1 MKSLLDVNGP
11 YRAASG
17 EGETMSKINAD
28 KTAVIDEVAE
38 KVSETTAAVV
48 TEYRGLTVAEISSLR
63 RTLRAAGA
71 DYKVFKNTLVKRAIS
86 GTPAEPLGEFL
97 AGPTAIAWI
106 KGDISGVA
114 KALRDFAKATPTL
127 VIKGGVLDGRALS
140 AKDLGALADLPSRE
154 VLLSQLAGLIA
165 APMRNLAAL
174 FQAVPQNFAYG
185 LSALIDAKG
194 GPQASAA
201 PAAPAEEVTES
212 ADAPE
217 ASADAD
223 AEAPAEAT
231 AAEADEAP
239 AAEVAEVAAEAGDE
253 SAAE

>member
-1 MKSLLDVNGP
+1 
-11 YRAASG
+11 
-17 EGETMSKINAD
+17 MSKINAD

>member
-1 MKSLLDVNGP
+1 
-11 YRAASG
+11 
-17 EGETMSKINAD
+17 MSKINAD

-140 AKDLGALADLPSRE
+140 AKDLGALADLPSRD

-194 GPQASAA
+194 GPQALSLIHI
-201 PAAPAEEVTES
+201 
-212 ADAPE
+212 
-217 ASADAD
+217 
-223 AEAPAEAT
+223 
-231 AAEADEAP
+231 
-239 AAEVAEVAAEAGDE
+239 
-253 SAAE
+253 

>member
-1 MKSLLDVNGP
+1 
-11 YRAASG
+11 
-17 EGETMSKINAD
+17 MSKINAD

-127 VIKGGVLDGRALS
+127 VILDGRALS